1 MANFEAFRRVISS
14 SINLL
19 FLKSAKLISVN
30 RDLSLIIHILR
41 YISKNMKNIFSA
53 AMQAATAPPKPI
65 RKPDPDLRTLQ
76 RQISFGSVSGFPAI
90 TSLKRK
96 PMSQGMFSTYNI
108 YKFHEKKNSY
118 H

>member
-1 MANFEAFRRVISS
+1 MW
-14 SINLL
+14 
-19 FLKSAKLISVN
+19 
-30 RDLSLIIHILR
+30 
-41 YISKNMKNIFSA
+41 KNIFFSA

-96 PMSQGMFSTYNI
+96 PMSQGMFSMNNI
-108 YKFHEKKNSY
+108 YKFHGKKNSY

>member
-1 MANFEAFRRVISS
+1 
-14 SINLL
+14 
-19 FLKSAKLISVN
+19 
-30 RDLSLIIHILR
+30 
-41 YISKNMKNIFSA
+41 MKNNFFSA

-96 PMSQGMFSTYNI
+96 PMSQGMVSKNNI
-108 YKFHEKKNSY
+108 YKHEKFFLPLIPREKIPNQVWPY
-118 H
+118 TREFYG

>member
-1 MANFEAFRRVISS
+1 
-14 SINLL
+14 
-19 FLKSAKLISVN
+19 
-30 RDLSLIIHILR
+30 
-41 YISKNMKNIFSA
+41 
-53 AMQAATAPPKPI
+53 MQAATAPPKPI

-96 PMSQGMFSTYNI
+96 PMSQGMFSMNNI